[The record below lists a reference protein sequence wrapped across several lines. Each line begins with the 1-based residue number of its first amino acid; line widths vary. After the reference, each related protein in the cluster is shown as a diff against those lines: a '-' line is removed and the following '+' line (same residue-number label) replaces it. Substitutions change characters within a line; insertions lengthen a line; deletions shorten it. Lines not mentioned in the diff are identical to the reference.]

1 MLRQS
6 HENLSLIIWI
16 RDEYLQEIHYDL
28 NAGEITG
35 ESRSARR
42 RNSDKR
48 RKFRP
53 VGEILKL
60 RQGRILKMVDWRS
73 LTLFP
78 RSSMR
83 NVEGRGGTRGIEGA
97 RRRRRPGGGRKV
109 GWTTRAGWTSSK
121 GGQKG

>member
-1 MLRQS
+1 M
-6 HENLSLIIWI
+6 
-16 RDEYLQEIHYDL
+16 QEIHYDL

-121 GGQKG
+121 GGQEG

>member
-83 NVEGRGGTRGIEGA
+83 NVEGRGGTRGIEGEGSKEEEKT
-97 RRRRRPGGGRKV
+97 RRRKESWLDDQGGLDK
-109 GWTTRAGWTSSK
+109 
-121 GGQKG
+121 